1 MKEVKVRNKV
11 KISRINNGNLTQTQ
25 LAKQVGVTRQTMN
38 LIESE
43 KYNPSIKICLLIC
56 RELDQPL
63 NQLFWLED

>member
-1 MKEVKVRNKV
+1 MNGFSVRNRV
-11 KISRINNGNLTQTQ
+11 KISRLDKGNLTQTQ

-56 RELDQPL
+56 RELGRPL
-63 NQLFWLED
+63 NELFWLED

>member
-1 MKEVKVRNKV
+1 MEQKARNNVKRLRLEKGDL
-11 KISRINNGNLTQTQ
+11 SQTQ

-56 RELDQPL
+56 RELGASLD
-63 NQLFWLED
+63 QLFWLED